1 MAAPLVDAGIAA
13 LTDTATSALS
23 FVSDFAGDAKG
34 VLSGIDD
41 TVSSWAGNASTKLSD
56 LSEKAWFQKTAG
68 GAAGGFLS
76 SSVSSAS
83 ALIAGKESWGE
94 ALTNVATGTIF
105 GGVTGVFGG
114 FFSDAADGIS
124 GWQGLALKG
133 LLGSG
138 SSVVSNVVTQ
148 TVDAEAF
155 GTKFSAT
162 DVLQAGLFGFG
173 LSTVAA
179 SLERGADEGIGS
191 TVLASSIEGLAHGAL
206 DAFSPLVS
214 AVTLGY
220 VENQLQS

>member
-56 LSEKAWFQKTAG
+56 LSEKAWFQKAAG
-68 GAAGGFLS
+68 SAAGGFLS
-76 SSVSSAS
+76 SPVSSAS
-83 ALIAGKESWGE
+83 ALVAGKESWGE

-105 GGVTGVFGG
+105 GVATGVFGG
-114 FFSDAADGIS
+114 NLSGLS

-133 LLGSG
+133 LFGSG
-138 SSVVSNVVTQ
+138 SSVVSNVATQ
-148 TVDAEAF
+148 TIDAGAF

-179 SLERGADEGIGS
+179 SWENGADEGIGS
-191 TVLASSIEGLAHGAL
+191 TVLASSIEGVAHGAI